1 MLKVTECLEQVRE
14 TVRRHQ
20 LLAAGDTVLLAVSG
34 GADSVALLAL
44 LCALRAELGI
54 SLHVVHLNHRLRPDA
69 DDDATFVQDLA
80 ATFHLP
86 VTVESRDVRALAV
99 NEKRSLEEAG
109 RTARYRF
116 FGRVASR
123 VGAGSVA
130 TAHTRD
136 DQAETVLMRL
146 WHGAAWEA
154 LAGIPPVRPLGEA
167 MVIRPLCE
175 LTRADLLGYLHAQGL
190 RWREDATNRDRRVV
204 RNRIRHDLLPAL
216 EREHSQLRS
225 LLWRVGETVRHTE
238 QFLQDLTQTAWDQ
251 MAQRHGTTLALP
263 LQQFHHFPRA
273 VQRRLV
279 HRAVEAV
286 AGWNR
291 PVPRVIEEEVVRLGV
306 ASRPGTQVDLGVGL
320 ARCGYEMLEFLPH
333 PPAAPEVNYT
343 LPVPGRVTAEAFGIV
358 VAAELAQPTF
368 DQEPSTTPQAVDLDA
383 AAIGTP
389 LEVRPWRPGDWFRPR
404 GLGGKKKL
412 QDFFVD
418 AKIPRWN
425 RAFVPMLVDA
435 QGHIAWVIGHRID
448 ETAQVTAATTLVA
461 RIRVTPIPPGRA

>member
-1 MLKVTECLEQVRE
+1 MKATDCLEQVRE

-20 LLAAGDTVLLAVSG
+20 LLAAGDTVLVAVSG
-34 GADSVALLAL
+34 GGDSVALLAL

-54 SLHVVHLNHRLRPDA
+54 SLHVVHLNHRLRSEA
-69 DDDATFVQDLA
+69 DDDAAFVQDLA
-80 ATFHLP
+80 ATFHVP
-86 VTVESRDVRALAV
+86 VTIESSDVRALAI
-99 NEKRSLEEAG
+99 NEKRSLEDAG
-109 RTARYRF
+109 RTARYAF
-116 FGRVASR
+116 FARVASR
-123 VGAGSVA
+123 LRAGRVA

-146 WHGAAWEA
+146 WQGAAWEA

-175 LTRADLLGYLHAQGL
+175 LTRAELIGHLREQGL
-190 RWREDATNRDRRVV
+190 RWREDATNCDRRVV
-204 RNRIRHDLLPAL
+204 RNRIRHDILPVL
-216 EREHSQLRS
+216 ERQHLQLRS

-238 QFLQDLTQTAWDQ
+238 QFLQDLTQAAWDR
-251 MAQRHGTTLALP
+251 MARRHGTTLALP
-263 LQQFHHFPRA
+263 LQEFHHFPRA
-273 VQRRLV
+273 VQRRFV

-306 ASRPGTQVDLGVGL
+306 ASRPGTQVDLGVCL
-320 ARCGYEMLEFLPH
+320 ARCGYEMLEFLPY
-333 PPAAPEVNYT
+333 PPAAPEASYM

-358 VAAELAQPTF
+358 VAAELAQATS
-368 DQEPSTTPQAVDLDA
+368 DQGPSTTPEMVDLDA

-389 LEVRPWRPGDWFRPR
+389 LQVRPWRPGDWFRPR

-425 RAFVPMLVDA
+425 RAFVPMLIDA
-435 QGHIAWVIGHRID
+435 RGQIAWVIGHRVA
-448 ETAQVTAATTLVA
+448 ETAQVTAATTRVA
-461 RIRVTPIPPGRA
+461 RIRVTPIPLGRA